1 MWSALCMM
9 SYTSFQIMKKQ
20 TLKPKLFSPW
30 NSRKLDFIFV
40 DLRIMSNLCPQGY
53 RLQPGCGLEHHNLR
67 NHRQFRRS
75 HIIFGVRVLKINK
88 CIFFSFSFTVYHLH
102 YFQSFSNQLPVLHIW
117 GFVSVKTKVKK
128 GLSNLHLFFN
138 IPWVW
143 A

>member
-88 CIFFSFSFTVYHLH
+88 CIFFFILIYSLSFTLFPII
-102 YFQSFSNQLPVLHIW
+102 FQSTP
-117 GFVSVKTKVKK
+117 SVA
-128 GLSNLHLFFN
+128 HLRLCQCKNKSEKRFIQSAF
-138 IPWVW
+138 IL
-143 A
+143 